1 MKEICTTLPPYA
13 KAADGK
19 GTSADKR
26 GVEKSGATKA
36 FTPLILRRQLCFFA
50 AFILPVSKLLEAPS
64 LLAYFSKGD
73 LLIPAFLHYV
83 LQTGMLAVL
92 LYVCSKSERPLYAR
106 LRDVSAPLARTV
118 YTLLAAYYVFADLF
132 PLLDLERFVYTAFF
146 DTPPAVSAFLPFFLL
161 SAFLCTKNEKAIGRS
176 ADLCMPVFLFAFS
189 GLIFMALSEADFTKL
204 LPLFGTSAKSD
215 FKAFY
220 QSLVH
225 FSDAP
230 LILPL
235 LSSYKYQKG
244 DGKKITAAYAG
255 GGGFV
260 LLFLAVFYGV
270 FGSLAPRET
279 YAFDKI
285 ARYFTALDVVGR
297 IDLLLVYMI
306 TVVLLYAYALP
317 LQLSVQCLTWAY
329 KKDNDASGAD
339 AEKKRLIFSL
349 SINGALL
356 LFVFFC
362 SKYYNS
368 LYRFIAAGMFWI
380 FPLFSVGLPL
390 ALLFLKGDNDNG
402 KNNSKRHKP
411 PDLSPDPTKENAA
424 QNEKPDDVA
433 PSGEEIRDEKK
444 PGAATTDDAAK
455 EAGAK

>member
-1 MKEICTTLPPYA
+1 MKEISTMLPPQS
-13 KAADGK
+13 KAAGGGTVNSGGK
-19 GTSADKR
+19 AAAQNGGS
-26 GVEKSGATKA
+26 KA
-36 FTPLILRRQLCFFA
+36 FVPLIYRRQLCFFA

-73 LLIPAFLHYV
+73 LLLPAFFHYV
-83 LQTGMLAVL
+83 LQTGSIAAL
-92 LYVCSKSERPLYAR
+92 LYVCSKSERPIYER
-106 LRDVSAPLARTV
+106 LCDVSKPLARTV
-118 YTLLAAYYVFADLF
+118 YTLLAAYFVFADLF

-161 SAFLCTKNEKAIGRS
+161 SAFLCTKSEKAVGRS
-176 ADLCMPVFLFAFS
+176 ADLCMPIFLFAFS
-189 GLIFMALSEADFTKL
+189 GLIFMALGETDFTEL
-204 LPLFGTSAKSD
+204 LPVFGTSAKAD
-215 FKAFY
+215 FKGFY

-235 LSSYKYQKG
+235 LSSYKYEKG

-270 FGSLAPRET
+270 FGPLAPRET

-285 ARYFTALDVVGR
+285 ARYFSALDVVGR
-297 IDLLLVYMI
+297 VDLLLVYLI

-317 LQLSVQCLTWAY
+317 LQLSVQCLTAAY
-329 KKDNDASGAD
+329 KKENDATGAD

-349 SINGALL
+349 SLNGALF
-356 LFVFFC
+356 LFVIFC
-362 SKYYNS
+362 SKYYNA
-368 LYRFIAAGMFWI
+368 LYRFIAAKMFWI

-390 ALLFLKGDNDNG
+390 ALLFLKGDDAEKKRRRDG
-402 KNNSKRHKP
+402 IKRLNNTPRKA
-411 PDLSPDPTKENAA
+411 DGNAA
-424 QNEKPDDVA
+424 TAQTATA
-433 PSGEEIRDEKK
+433 PSATA
-444 PGAATTDDAAK
+444 PAAEAK
-455 EAGAK
+455 EENET

>member
-1 MKEICTTLPPYA
+1 MKGNSTMLPPYG
-13 KAADGK
+13 KAAG
-19 GTSADKR
+19 GIAREGQRGAADKK
-26 GVEKSGATKA
+26 GEPA
-36 FTPLILRRQLCFFA
+36 FRPLILRRQLCFFA

-73 LLIPAFLHYV
+73 LLLPAFFHYV
-83 LQTGMLAVL
+83 LQTGAIAAL
-92 LYVCSKSERPLYAR
+92 LYVCSKSGRPLYQR
-106 LRDVSAPLARTV
+106 LCDVSKPLARTV
-118 YTLLAAYYVFADLF
+118 YALLAAYYVFADLF

-146 DTPPAVSAFLPFFLL
+146 DTTPAVSAFLPFFLL
-161 SAFLCTKNEKAIGRS
+161 SAFLCVKDEKAVGRS
-176 ADLCMPVFLFAFS
+176 ADLCMPIFLFAFF
-189 GLIFMALSEADFTKL
+189 GLIFMALGEADFSEL
-204 LPLFGTSAKSD
+204 LPLFGTSAKAD

-235 LSSYKYQKG
+235 LSAYEYRKG

-270 FGSLAPRET
+270 FGPLAPRET

-285 ARYFTALDVVGR
+285 ARYFSALDVVGR
-297 IDLLLVYMI
+297 VDLLLVYLI

-317 LQLSVQCLTWAY
+317 LQLSVICLTAAF
-329 KKDNDASGAD
+329 KKESRRQKTSGGEDGAEVGAEVGAD
-339 AEKKRLIFSL
+339 AAKKTEKQRLIFSL
-349 SINGALL
+349 CINGFLL

-362 SKYYNS
+362 SKYYNA
-368 LYRFIAAGMFWI
+368 LYRFIAAKMFWI

-390 ALLFLKGDNDNG
+390 SFLFLKGG
-402 KNNSKRHKP
+402 K
-411 PDLSPDPTKENAA
+411 
-424 QNEKPDDVA
+424 
-433 PSGEEIRDEKK
+433 PSGK
-444 PGAATTDDAAK
+444 PHVPLP
-455 EAGAK
+455 ENGAKKEEKTS

>member
-1 MKEICTTLPPYA
+1 MKANCTLLPPQG
-13 KAADGK
+13 KATCGE
-19 GTSADKR
+19 
-26 GVEKSGATKA
+26 EKNSNGQRAETNGNAKA
-36 FTPLILRRQLCFFA
+36 FTPLIFRRQLCFFA

-64 LLAYFSKGD
+64 LLAYFAKGD
-73 LLIPAFLHYV
+73 LLLPAFLHYV
-83 LQTGMLAVL
+83 LQTCSIAAL
-92 LYVCSKSERPLYAR
+92 LYVCSKSERPLFER
-106 LRDVSAPLARTV
+106 LCDVSKPLARTI

-132 PLLDLERFVYTAFF
+132 PLLDLERYVYTAFF
-146 DTPPAVSAFLPFFLL
+146 DTSPAVSAFLPFFLL

-176 ADLCMPVFLFAFS
+176 ADLCMPIFLFSFF
-189 GLIFMALSEADFTKL
+189 GLIFMAMGEADFSEL
-204 LPLFGTSAKSD
+204 LPAFGTSAKSD
-215 FKAFY
+215 FKGFY

-230 LILPL
+230 LVLPL

-270 FGSLAPRET
+270 FGPLAPRET

-297 IDLLLVYMI
+297 VDLILVYMI

-317 LQLSVQCLTWAY
+317 LQLSVQCLTAAY
-329 KKDNDASGAD
+329 KKENDDFGID

-349 SINGALL
+349 SINGALF

-362 SKYYNS
+362 SKYYNA
-368 LYRFIAAGMFWI
+368 LYRFIAAKMFWI

-390 ALLFLKGDNDNG
+390 ALLFLKGDGKKNGRNG
-402 KNNSKRHKP
+402 KAKP
-411 PDLSPDPTKENAA
+411 KKTFSRT
-424 QNEKPDDVA
+424 NE
-433 PSGEEIRDEKK
+433 DEKTVQID
-444 PGAATTDDAAK
+444 GK
-455 EAGAK
+455 EEKET